1 MSVSKTS
8 LRTPLGRVRGLGAAK
23 EGTGHFMAQRMSAL
37 ALMFLLPWFMIAAA
51 LSFKGGHEAARAFV
65 AHPINSVLL
74 VLFVAA
80 AFYHMRLGL
89 QVVIEDYLTKPV
101 GKTLALLANSF
112 FTVVLT
118 VVAVWAILRVSF
130 GG

>member
-1 MSVSKTS
+1 MTTPKSA

-23 EGTGHFMAQRMSAL
+23 EGTGHFIAQRVSAL

-51 LSFKGGHEAARAFV
+51 LSFKGGHDAARAFV
-65 AHPINSVLL
+65 AHPINNVLL
-74 VLFVAA
+74 VLFVTA

-101 GKTLALLANSF
+101 GKTLALLGNSF
-112 FTVVLT
+112 FTIALT

>member
-23 EGTGHFMAQRMSAL
+23 EGTGHFISQRVSAL
-37 ALMFLLPWFMIAAA
+37 ALMFLLPWFMIAVA
-51 LSFKGGHEAARAFV
+51 LSFKGGYEAARAFV
-65 AHPINSVLL
+65 GNPINSVLL
-74 VLFVAA
+74 VLVAA

-112 FTVVLT
+112 FTIALT
-118 VVAVWAILRVSF
+118 VIALWAILRVSF

>member
-1 MSVSKTS
+1 MTTPKSA

-23 EGTGHFMAQRMSAL
+23 EGTGHFISQRVSAL

-51 LSFKGGHEAARAFV
+51 LSFKGGHESARAFV

-80 AFYHMRLGL
+80 AFYHMRLGM
-89 QVVIEDYLTKPV
+89 QVVIEDYIGKPV

-112 FTVVLT
+112 FTIVLT

>member
-23 EGTGHFMAQRMSAL
+23 EGTGHFISQRVSAL
-37 ALMFLLPWFMIAAA
+37 ALMFLLPWFMIAVA
-51 LSFKGGHEAARAFV
+51 LSFKGGYEAARAFV
-65 AHPINSVLL
+65 GNPINSVLL

-89 QVVIEDYLTKPV
+89 QVVI
-101 GKTLALLANSF
+101 AL
-112 FTVVLT
+112 
-118 VVAVWAILRVSF
+118 WAILRVSF